1 MIDLKGCGTAL
12 VTPFQSD
19 TQLDLEAYRKLIRW
33 QLDSGVHFLVP
44 SGTTGESVTLNEEE
58 YRQVIRTCVE
68 TAAGAVPVVAGAGTN
83 NTAQAIHLATI
94 AQEEGADALLAVTP
108 YYNKPTQEGL
118 VLHFSKIAESIN
130 LPVVLYN
137 VPGRTIVN
145 ITAETALRLAQ
156 VDGII
161 AVKEASGDLGQ
172 VMQILNRRPSD
183 FLVLSGDDSLT
194 LPMMAMGGE
203 GIISVASNVIP
214 AEMSQ
219 MVDLALDGK
228 WEEARKIHYR
238 YLNLMELNFIET
250 SPIPVKYA
258 LSRMGK
264 LEEVYRLPLC
274 PLSAPS
280 KKTMDQELDKL
291 NLVSSGD

>member
-12 VTPFQSD
+12 VTPFKSD
-19 TQLDLEAYRKLIRW
+19 TQLDLEAFRKLIRW
-33 QLDSGVHFLVP
+33 QLDSGIHFLVP

-58 YRQVIRTCVE
+58 YREVIRTCVE

-94 AQEEGADALLAVTP
+94 AQQEGADALLAVTP

-118 VLHFSKIAESIN
+118 VLHFSKIAESIS

-137 VPGRTIVN
+137 VPGRTIIN

-156 VDGII
+156 VDNII
-161 AVKEASGDLGQ
+161 ALKEASGDLGQ

-183 FLVLSGDDSLT
+183 FVVLSGDDSLT
-194 LPMMAMGGE
+194 LPIMAMGGE
-203 GIISVASNVIP
+203 GIISVASNLIP

-219 MVDLALDGK
+219 MVDLALSGK
-228 WEEARKIHYR
+228 WEEAKKIHYR
-238 YLNLMELNFIET
+238 YLDLMELNFIES

-264 LEEVYRLPLC
+264 LEEAYRLPLC
-274 PLSAPS
+274 PLSDPS
-280 KKTMDQELDKL
+280 KKLMDQELDKL

>member
-12 VTPFQSD
+12 VTPFKSD
-19 TQLDLEAYRKLIRW
+19 TQLDLEAFRKLIRW
-33 QLDSGVHFLVP
+33 QLDSGIHFLVP

-58 YRQVIRTCVE
+58 YRKVIRTCVE

-94 AQEEGADALLAVTP
+94 AQQEGADALLAVTP

-118 VLHFSKIAESIN
+118 VLHFSKIAESIS

-137 VPGRTIVN
+137 VPGRTLIN

-156 VDGII
+156 VDNII
-161 AVKEASGDLGQ
+161 ALKEASGDLGQ

-183 FLVLSGDDSLT
+183 FVVLSGDDRLT
-194 LPMMAMGGE
+194 LPIMAMGGE
-203 GIISVASNVIP
+203 GIISVASNLIP

-219 MVDLALDGK
+219 MVDLALSGK
-228 WEEARKIHYR
+228 WEEAKKLHYR
-238 YLNLMELNFIET
+238 YLDLMELNFIES

-264 LEEVYRLPLC
+264 LEEAYRLPLC
-274 PLSAPS
+274 PLSDPS
-280 KKTMDQELDKL
+280 KKVMDQELDKL

>member
-1 MIDLKGCGTAL
+1 MINLKGCGTAL

-19 TQLDLEAYRKLIRW
+19 TQLDLEAYRKLICW
-33 QLDSGVHFLVP
+33 QLDSGIHFLVP

-58 YRQVIRTCVE
+58 YREVIRTCVE

-94 AQEEGADALLAVTP
+94 AQQEGADALLAVTP

-118 VLHFSKIAESIN
+118 VLHFSKIAESIS

-137 VPGRTIVN
+137 VPGRTIIN

-156 VDGII
+156 VDNII
-161 AVKEASGDLGQ
+161 ALKEASGDLGQ

-183 FLVLSGDDSLT
+183 FVVLSGDDSLT
-194 LPMMAMGGE
+194 LPIMAMGGE
-203 GIISVASNVIP
+203 GIISVASNLIP

-219 MVDLALDGK
+219 MVDLALAGK

-238 YLNLMELNFIET
+238 YLDLMELNFIES

-264 LEEVYRLPLC
+264 LEEIYRLPLC
-274 PLSAPS
+274 PLSDTS
-280 KKTMDQELDKL
+280 KKVMDQELDKL
-291 NLVSSGD
+291 HLVSSGD

>member
-12 VTPFQSD
+12 VTPFKSD
-19 TQLDLEAYRKLIRW
+19 TQLDLEAFRKLIRW
-33 QLDSGVHFLVP
+33 QLDSGIHFLVP

-58 YRQVIRTCVE
+58 YREVIRTCVE

-94 AQEEGADALLAVTP
+94 AQQEGADALLAVTP

-118 VLHFSKIAESIN
+118 VLHFSKIAESIS

-137 VPGRTIVN
+137 VPGRTIIN

-156 VDGII
+156 VDNII
-161 AVKEASGDLGQ
+161 ALKEASGDLGQ

-183 FLVLSGDDSLT
+183 FVVLSGDDSLT
-194 LPMMAMGGE
+194 LPIMAMGGE
-203 GIISVASNVIP
+203 GIISVASNLIP

-219 MVDLALDGK
+219 MVDLALSGK
-228 WEEARKIHYR
+228 WEEAKKIHYR
-238 YLNLMELNFIET
+238 YLDLMELNFIES

-264 LEEVYRLPLC
+264 LEEAYRLPLC
-274 PLSAPS
+274 PLSDPS
-280 KKTMDQELDKL
+280 KKVMDQELDKL

>member
-33 QLDSGVHFLVP
+33 QLDSGIHFLVP

-58 YRQVIRTCVE
+58 YREVIRTCVE

-94 AQEEGADALLAVTP
+94 AQQEGADALLAVTP

-118 VLHFSKIAESIN
+118 VLHFSKIAESIS

-137 VPGRTIVN
+137 VPGRTIIN

-156 VDGII
+156 VDNII
-161 AVKEASGDLGQ
+161 ALKEASGDLGQ

-183 FLVLSGDDSLT
+183 FVVLSGDDSLT
-194 LPMMAMGGE
+194 LPIMAMGGE
-203 GIISVASNVIP
+203 GIISVASNLIP

-219 MVDLALDGK
+219 MVDLALSGK
-228 WEEARKIHYR
+228 WE
-238 YLNLMELNFIET
+238 
-250 SPIPVKYA
+250 
-258 LSRMGK
+258 
-264 LEEVYRLPLC
+264 
-274 PLSAPS
+274 
-280 KKTMDQELDKL
+280 
-291 NLVSSGD
+291 

>member
-12 VTPFQSD
+12 VTPFKSD
-19 TQLDLEAYRKLIRW
+19 TQLDLEAFRKLIRW
-33 QLDSGVHFLVP
+33 QLDSGIRFLVP

-58 YRQVIRTCVE
+58 YRKVIRTCVE

-94 AQEEGADALLAVTP
+94 AQQEGADALLAVVP

-118 VLHFSKIAESIN
+118 VLHFSKIAESIS

-137 VPGRTIVN
+137 VPGRTIIN

-156 VDGII
+156 VDNII
-161 AVKEASGDLGQ
+161 ALKEASGDLGQ

-183 FLVLSGDDSLT
+183 FVVLSGDDSLT
-194 LPMMAMGGE
+194 LPIMAMGGE
-203 GIISVASNVIP
+203 GIISVASNLIP

-219 MVDLALDGK
+219 MVDLALSGK
-228 WEEARKIHYR
+228 WEEAKTLHYR
-238 YLNLMELNFIET
+238 YLDLMELNFIES

-264 LEEVYRLPLC
+264 LEEAYRLPLC
-274 PLSAPS
+274 PLSDPS
-280 KKTMDQELDKL
+280 KKVMDQELDKL